1 MKCFYLTS
9 GITVTNVANKK
20 YHDLD
25 TITLESEYSIDDTER
40 KLFAIAETKEEKMF
54 EIDIF
59 NEYYYDYITLGNI
72 AEMFSE
78 SDYTGKSSTTT
89 EEDSDELDDWGDL
102 QEEMKTETI
111 DFKKSI

>member
-1 MKCFYLTS
+1 
-9 GITVTNVANKK
+9 
-20 YHDLD
+20 
-25 TITLESEYSIDDTER
+25 
-40 KLFAIAETKEEKMF
+40 MF

-59 NEYYYDYITLGNI
+59 NEYYYDYITLGDI

-78 SDYTGKSSTTT
+78 SDYTGKPSTNK

-111 DFKKSI
+111 DFKKVYEKIKSK